1 MLNHSPEQP
10 AEPVLDIR
18 SGHAFGGRLGLACV
32 DFREALGLWRLC
44 GALAWLDIKQRY
56 RGSLLGPIWLTLST
70 AVMIASLGLVYGVLF
85 KMDLHNY
92 LPFLALSIVL
102 WNFLSTVISDACV
115 TFTQFESAIRGMRM
129 PFMLHAARM
138 VLRNVLVL
146 AHNIIVIVIVFL
158 MMRTAPGAAAFLD
171 IPGFL
176 LWLLVSLAICLLLG
190 ALCARYRDLSPI
202 IASVM
207 QMAFFISGVIWRADQ
222 LGEFE
227 PLLLLNP
234 FYVLLEI
241 VRGPLLGEIPS
252 WPVYA
257 SASLFSLAILGT
269 AILMF
274 ARVRA
279 RITFW
284 V

>member
-1 MLNHSPEQP
+1 
-10 AEPVLDIR
+10 
-18 SGHAFGGRLGLACV
+18 
-32 DFREALGLWRLC
+32 
-44 GALAWLDIKQRY
+44 
-56 RGSLLGPIWLTLST
+56 
-70 AVMIASLGLVYGVLF
+70 
-85 KMDLHNY
+85 
-92 LPFLALSIVL
+92 
-102 WNFLSTVISDACV
+102 
-115 TFTQFESAIRGMRM
+115 
-129 PFMLHAARM
+129 
-138 VLRNVLVL
+138 
-146 AHNIIVIVIVFL
+146 
-158 MMRTAPGAAAFLD
+158 
-171 IPGFL
+171 
-176 LWLLVSLAICLLLG
+176 
-190 ALCARYRDLSPI
+190 
-202 IASVM
+202 M